1 MSNQMFCNQC
11 EQTAGGTGCTTM
23 GVCGKNPAV
32 AALQDELI
40 CQAIR
45 LAEAGEKHYDKE
57 AAKLLIEVLFVTI
70 TNVNFDEA
78 DIKNWV
84 SKVRAKVDSLDST
97 VAEIPNDK
105 LFAGEKDIV
114 SLRQTLLYGLKG
126 TAAYAHHALV
136 QGYEDE
142 AIYKE
147 FNRLV
152 ASLLRDHE
160 VETWL
165 ANLMAC
171 GTLNL
176 NTMALLDKANTTTFG
191 KPFPNQVTT
200 HVEKGPFI
208 IITGHDLYD
217 LKMLLEQTEGKGVNV
232 YTHGE
237 MLTAHGYQELR

>member
-114 SLRQTLLYGLKG
+114 SLRQTLLYGL
-126 TAAYAHHALV
+126 
-136 QGYEDE
+136 
-142 AIYKE
+142 
-147 FNRLV
+147 R
-152 ASLLRDHE
+152 R
-160 VETWL
+160 
-165 ANLMAC
+165 
-171 GTLNL
+171 
-176 NTMALLDKANTTTFG
+176 
-191 KPFPNQVTT
+191 
-200 HVEKGPFI
+200 
-208 IITGHDLYD
+208 
-217 LKMLLEQTEGKGVNV
+217 
-232 YTHGE
+232 
-237 MLTAHGYQELR
+237 